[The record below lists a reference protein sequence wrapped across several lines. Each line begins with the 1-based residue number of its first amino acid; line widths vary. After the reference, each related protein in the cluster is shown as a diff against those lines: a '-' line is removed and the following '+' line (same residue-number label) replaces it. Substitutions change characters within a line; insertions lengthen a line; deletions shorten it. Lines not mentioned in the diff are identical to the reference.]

1 VFIHWPSLKRIKMEE
16 TKKTSKPRTKKATP
30 KKKEVIEFDLRKKYD
45 VECIKEGSTLIKGKT
60 YNVTGEIAGILHKK
74 GLIKVL

>member
-1 VFIHWPSLKRIKMEE
+1 MEE
-16 TKKTSKPRTKKATP
+16 TKKTSKPRTKKAAP

>member
-1 VFIHWPSLKRIKMEE
+1 MMEE
-16 TKKTSKPRTKKATP
+16 TKKTSKPKTKKATP
-30 KKKEVIEFDLRKKYD
+30 KAKSVEFDLRKKYD
-45 VECIKEGSTLIKGKT
+45 VECIKEGSTLVKGKV